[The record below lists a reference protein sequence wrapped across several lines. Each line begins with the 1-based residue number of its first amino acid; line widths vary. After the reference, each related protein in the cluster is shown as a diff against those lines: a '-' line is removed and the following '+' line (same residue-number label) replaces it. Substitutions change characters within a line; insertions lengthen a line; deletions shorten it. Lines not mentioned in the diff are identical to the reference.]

1 MTDQLLTVLK
11 FALLALIYVFFG
23 RVLWAVWSQVRTPRP
38 AVGIAPT
45 AAQPKTNR
53 RAGRAERKMAKMV
66 VLEPKERRGERFF
79 IAAELVVGRG
89 PECALSF
96 PEDSFL
102 STVNTRLY
110 PSGDSIWVEDL
121 NSTNGTFVNGQRVN
135 GARELRR
142 GDRVQAGHTVVELQ

>member
-45 AAQPKTNR
+45 AATPSNKR
-53 RAGRAERKMAKMV
+53 RAGRTERKMPKMV
-66 VLEPKERRGERFF
+66 VLEPKDRRGERFF
-79 IAAELVVGRG
+79 IASELVIGRG
-89 PECALSF
+89 NDCALSF

-110 PSGDSIWVEDL
+110 PSGEAVWVEDMS
-121 NSTNGTFVNGQRVN
+121 STNGTFVNGQRLT
-135 GARELRR
+135 ATRQLRR